1 MPGSIPPQNI
11 NVLAS
16 YKKAGITEV
25 AFNIEIWDRELAK
38 KIMPGKGN
46 ISLEHYLNI
55 LEESTRLWGKN
66 GNVRTA
72 LIVGLNQPECLLE
85 ATRHLCSL
93 GIQPMFSIFRPM
105 INTKLESI
113 VPPSNQELWT
123 LYHEASSICQKYN
136 LELGP
141 MCKECRNNMLSI

>member
-1 MPGSIPPQNI
+1 
-11 NVLAS
+11 
-16 YKKAGITEV
+16 
-25 AFNIEIWDRELAK
+25 
-38 KIMPGKGN
+38 
-46 ISLEHYLNI
+46 
-55 LEESTRLWGKN
+55 
-66 GNVRTA
+66 
-72 LIVGLNQPECLLE
+72 
-85 ATRHLCSL
+85 
-93 GIQPMFSIFRPM
+93 MFSIFRPM